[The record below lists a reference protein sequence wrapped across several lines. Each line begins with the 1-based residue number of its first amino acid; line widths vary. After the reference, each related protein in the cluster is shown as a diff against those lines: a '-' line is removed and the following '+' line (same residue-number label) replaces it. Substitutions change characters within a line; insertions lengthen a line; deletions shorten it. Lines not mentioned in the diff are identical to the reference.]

1 MPFATVLT
9 LVIICFCFRLWF
21 YHARVPLDYDI
32 FTNPRKSYES
42 ALEKYGPVI
51 GVWRKGRLEYIV
63 DDTLTFEVLTN
74 HEAFSFRQGT
84 ATILNI
90 SYLMSVFHSFWFDM
104 DNMVKKGITSHI
116 DNIVERI
123 APVFEDHLNHIQH
136 QKYALEGFDFFEYI
150 HVAISEAMLYIIFGK
165 REFSD
170 RFLAATTKVAMN
182 MATAG
187 GFEVWREI
195 QDYSPELDLPHPFEV
210 TILQYLLT
218 EWTDHQSFL
227 WKLKRFLWM
236 IILLIGILA
245 SILFASI
252 HQTSSVA
259 TWIICE
265 ISARPDEQMAL
276 RAELDDLAPFEAST
290 GRRQIT
296 HSALQNAA
304 RLDSFIRE
312 VLRTKG
318 DTLST
323 IRLTTRDVDI
333 GNATIPQGSLV
344 IPLASLSH
352 FSTKHHGHNAE
363 LFLAQRWCGQ
373 DKPAVMGSASYFPFG
388 LGRWACPGRF
398 LAINEIKIIAWSI
411 IGRSTPCLKGNAY
424 QITDPLNITS
434 VPPKATI
441 ILQPLNRQ
449 LQGTRA
455 DRSAFIKQP
464 REESR
469 LPFGAY
475 RELLFPKSTSQ
486 HKDKDTSNHLF
497 SIVTVQFTKKATH

>member
-9 LVIICFCFRLWF
+9 LVIICFCSRLWF
-21 YHARVPLDYDI
+21 YHARVPIGSSTRYPPIISLSDYDI

-74 HEAFSFRQGT
+74 HEAFSFTQGT
-84 ATILNI
+84 ATILNV

-104 DNMVKKGITSHI
+104 DNMVKQGIPSHI

-165 REFSD
+165 RKFSD

-187 GFEVWREI
+187 GMYQNTSWWARQYPSMWRITTWACVISSILFEFLPTVGFEVWREI
-195 QDYSPELDLPHPFEV
+195 QDYSPELDLPDV

-218 EWTDHQSFL
+218 QWTDHQSFL
-227 WKLKRFLWM
+227 WKLKRFFWM
-236 IILLIGILA
+236 IILLIGIL
-245 SILFASI
+245 FASI
-252 HQTSSVA
+252 HQISSVA

-276 RAELDDLAPFEAST
+276 RAELDDLAPFEATT
-290 GRRQIT
+290 GRRQIS

-352 FSTKHHGHNAE
+352 FSRKHHGHNAE

-398 LAINEIKIIAWSI
+398 LAIDEIKIIAWSI
-411 IGRSTPCLKGNAY
+411 IGHSTPCLKGNAY

-449 LQGTRA
+449 LQG
-455 DRSAFIKQP
+455 
-464 REESR
+464 
-469 LPFGAY
+469 
-475 RELLFPKSTSQ
+475 
-486 HKDKDTSNHLF
+486 
-497 SIVTVQFTKKATH
+497 

>member
-1 MPFATVLT
+1 
-9 LVIICFCFRLWF
+9 
-21 YHARVPLDYDI
+21 
-32 FTNPRKSYES
+32 
-42 ALEKYGPVI
+42 
-51 GVWRKGRLEYIV
+51 
-63 DDTLTFEVLTN
+63 
-74 HEAFSFRQGT
+74 
-84 ATILNI
+84 
-90 SYLMSVFHSFWFDM
+90 MSVFHSFWFDM

-187 GFEVWREI
+187 GMYQNTSWWARQYPFMWRITTWACVISSILFEFLPTVGFEVWREI
-195 QDYSPELDLPHPFEV
+195 QDYSPELDLPDV

-236 IILLIGILA
+236 IILLIG
-245 SILFASI
+245 ILFASI

-333 GNATIPQGSLV
+333 GNATIPQ
-344 IPLASLSH
+344 
-352 FSTKHHGHNAE
+352 
-363 LFLAQRWCGQ
+363 
-373 DKPAVMGSASYFPFG
+373 
-388 LGRWACPGRF
+388 
-398 LAINEIKIIAWSI
+398 EIKIIAWSI

-449 LQGTRA
+449 LQG
-455 DRSAFIKQP
+455 
-464 REESR
+464 
-469 LPFGAY
+469 
-475 RELLFPKSTSQ
+475 
-486 HKDKDTSNHLF
+486 
-497 SIVTVQFTKKATH
+497 